1 MALPIKPT
9 PILKG
14 KDAEVFLRKI
24 KENENKKDYPERVR
38 IMTVYNKAKKDWTR

>member
-9 PILKG
+9 PILRG

-24 KENENKKDYPERVR
+24 KENENKKDYPERIR
-38 IMTVYNKAKKDWTR
+38 IMKVYNKVKKDWTR